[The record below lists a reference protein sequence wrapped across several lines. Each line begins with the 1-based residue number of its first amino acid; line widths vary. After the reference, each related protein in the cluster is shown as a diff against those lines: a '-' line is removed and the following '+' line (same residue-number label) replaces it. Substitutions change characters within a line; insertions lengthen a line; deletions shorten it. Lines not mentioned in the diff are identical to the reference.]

1 MRLPQQSG
9 NLVPIPE
16 SNVFQSQN
24 SPDASPATIDPV
36 FAPDSAEMMSRFQNL
51 EPLLEEIEQACAP
64 QTQAPPTPTASAST
78 PTGKTVVVMP
88 AYNAASTLLKTLAD
102 LPQDLVDEI
111 ILVDD
116 GSTDDTVDLALREGL
131 TVIKHKENRG
141 YGGNQKTCYQY
152 ALEHGAEYIVMLHP
166 DYQYDSRVVGLAV
179 ELLKLGICDVVL
191 GSRIRTRQEALAGG
205 MPAWKYIANRLL
217 TITENIALGQNLGDF
232 HSGFRAYRR
241 EVLETIPFERN
252 SDDFVFD
259 SQFLAQ
265 AVYFQFRM
273 GDIPVPVR
281 YFPEASSINFC
292 RCLKYGF
299 STLSVLARFWA
310 QRLRIRPSKIFFSKQ
325 TDSDADNRVQL
336 QQALQ
341 K

>member
-1 MRLPQQSG
+1 MLDSSTRTDSNQS
-9 NLVPIPE
+9 VA
-16 SNVFQSQN
+16 V
-24 SPDASPATIDPV
+24 PV
-36 FAPDSAEMMSRFQNL
+36 FAPDSAEMMAQFQNL
-51 EPLLEEIEQACAP
+51 EPLLAEIEQAYTP
-64 QTQAPPTPTASAST
+64 QTDTPPAPAEPVPT
-78 PTGKTVVVMP
+78 TGKTVVVMP

-102 LPQDLVDEI
+102 LPQNVVDEI

-116 GSTDDTVDLALREGL
+116 GSTDATVDLALREGL
-131 TVIKHKENRG
+131 TVIRHKENRG

-179 ELLKLGICDVVL
+179 ELLKLDICDVVL
-191 GSRIRTRQEALAGG
+191 GSRIRTRKEALAGG
-205 MPAWKYIANRLL
+205 MPAWKYLANRML

-252 SDDFVFD
+252 SNDFVFD

-265 AVYFQFRM
+265 AVHFQFRV

-281 YFPEASSINFC
+281 YFPEASSINFR
-292 RCLKYGF
+292 RCVKYGIC
-299 STLSVLARFWA
+299 TLAVLARFWA
-310 QRLRIRPSKIFFSKQ
+310 QRLRIRPSKIFFSKR
-325 TDSDADNRVQL
+325 TDSDTENREKL
-336 QQALQ
+336 QQASQ
-341 K
+341 KKAGTPEN